1 MTPTRDRRLRPG
13 SRPLPVPATTLP
25 VAADRGQ
32 SSVELVAMLPLL
44 VAVVLSVAQLLAA
57 GVAHELAGHAA
68 ENGAIALAEGEDAA
82 DAVREALP
90 GWARDRVRVR
100 VHGRRVQVHLTPVT
114 PFPGVGEALAADS
127 RADAG
132 PATAGPAHGPAG
144 GQAPSATEFGA
155 PTEATRDDPGTIRG
169 SR

>member
-1 MTPTRDRRLRPG
+1 
-13 SRPLPVPATTLP
+13 
-25 VAADRGQ
+25 
-32 SSVELVAMLPLL
+32 MLPLL
-44 VAVVLSVAQLLAA
+44 IAVVVAAAQLLAA

-68 ENGAIALAEGEDAA
+68 ENGAIALADGEDPA

-100 VHGRRVQVHLTPVT
+100 VRGRRVQVHLTPVT
-114 PFPGVGEALAADS
+114 PFPGLGEALATES

-132 PATAGPAHGPAG
+132 PAAGRPAAAPGP
-144 GQAPSATEFGA
+144 PSANEFGA
-155 PTEATRDDPGTIRG
+155 PTEATRDDPGATRG